1 MISYADY
8 AKRDAQG
15 LAELV
20 RTKQVSAQE
29 LLETALAR
37 SKAVNPKINAI
48 VIDHEDVARK
58 QIKEGLPNG
67 PFTGVPF
74 LLKDLGAS
82 LKGTVTTGGMRLM
95 REAVADHDT
104 TYVERIKAA
113 GFTILAGFLG
123 WYALAVW
130 NHNGAPVG
138 GWQIWESAHA
148 YLWRCAALFILL
160 HAIQTAMVLSRPAVP
175 LPADQPRP
183 QRQVIEE

>member
-1 MISYADY
+1 MPP
-8 AKRDAQG
+8 KRSPPPKPSPEPTPTPTPPRFIRGTWAI
-15 LAELV
+15 LCV
-20 RTKQVSAQE
+20 
-29 LLETALAR
+29 
-37 SKAVNPKINAI
+37 AVFCA
-48 VIDHEDVARK
+48 V
-58 QIKEGLPNG
+58 
-67 PFTGVPF
+67 
-74 LLKDLGAS
+74 AS
-82 LKGTVTTGGMRLM
+82 LFSLHVVLRRLDAPAG
-95 REAVADHDT
+95 EKWDT
-104 TYVERIKAA
+104 LWFAGDVIRAA